1 MCAGLFHMHA
11 AGAHIMAVQAR
22 KEAAAMEQKE
32 NRRDTAVRLACCA
45 VIALIICYGAEK
57 LGEHLKLPLWEEHGH
72 LLKENKVQAVAILA
86 ALFFGASLALFP
98 PAEEDRDSCG
108 SETYTQVE
116 CE

>member
-1 MCAGLFHMHA
+1 
-11 AGAHIMAVQAR
+11 
-22 KEAAAMEQKE
+22 MEQKE

-86 ALFFGASLALFP
+86 ALFFVAGGAYLLGKFSRR
-98 PAEEDRDSCG
+98 RD
-108 SETYTQVE
+108 ELIRKLLKLKR
-116 CE
+116 

>member
-1 MCAGLFHMHA
+1 
-11 AGAHIMAVQAR
+11 
-22 KEAAAMEQKE
+22 MEQKE

-57 LGEHLKLPLWEEHGH
+57 LGEHFKLPLWEEHGH

-108 SETYTQVE
+108 PETYTQVE